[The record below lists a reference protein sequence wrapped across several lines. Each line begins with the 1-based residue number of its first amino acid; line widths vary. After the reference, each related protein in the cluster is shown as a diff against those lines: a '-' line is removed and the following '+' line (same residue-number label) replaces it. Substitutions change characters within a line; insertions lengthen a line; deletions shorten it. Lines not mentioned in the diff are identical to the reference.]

1 MKPEKNY
8 SDGESDLVLIKAAKH
23 RQTIGSDIFRID
35 FYKIRT
41 KLSLPKRQ
49 NLERLFSFNND
60 AEVIDG
66 KIIRTRFQSSYY
78 SLMAERM

>member
-8 SDGESDLVLIKAAKH
+8 SDGEPDLVLIKAAKH

-41 KLSLPKRQ
+41 KLSLPKRL
-49 NLERLFSFNND
+49 NPRDSFPFND
-60 AEVIDG
+60 N
-66 KIIRTRFQSSYY
+66 T
-78 SLMAERM
+78 